1 MVEDKAKWACDILS
15 VGEVLDSGAM
25 TFEELN
31 EWFVPGLGFPL
42 QEVLDNWMRKG
53 LILFED
59 GKYRW
64 NYNG

>member
-1 MVEDKAKWACDILS
+1 MIPYDQQWACDIFS
-15 VGEVLDSGAM
+15 VGEVLGTGAM

-31 EWFVPGLGFPL
+31 EHFVPGLGFPL
-42 QEVLDNWMRKG
+42 QQVLDNWMRKG

-64 NYNG
+64 NYGS